1 MTPTVTSAGNR
12 RVKLAASLHR
22 PQGCAEHGAFLVE
35 GPRFLDGARN
45 SRPLFV
51 MVSTEASTEA
61 LAVAERA
68 GGMGLEVIELSPQVF
83 ARIADTKTPQ
93 GIVAVFALPSWGE
106 ADVFR
111 GGTMVALDGV
121 SDPGNA
127 GTIIRSAA
135 AFQCDGAVFLPGSV
149 YPFGPKTTRSAAG
162 ANIALPI
169 VTADSLRALKESHPE
184 YVFAGAETGGIPLRE
199 FRPAGPV
206 CVVVGSEAHGLS
218 PEAKSCL
225 SIRVAIP
232 MANGVD
238 SLNAGVCASIILHHL
253 QTPGNCPAP
262 GE

>member
-1 MTPTVTSAGNR
+1 MTSVTSAGNR

-22 PQGCAEHGAFLVE
+22 PRGCVEHGAFLVE

-51 MVSTEASTEA
+51 MVSTEATPEA
-61 LAVAERA
+61 LDAAERA

-93 GIVAVFALPSWGE
+93 GIVAVYPLPVWGE

-111 GGTMVALDGV
+111 GGTVVALDGV

-135 AFQCDGAVFLPGSV
+135 AFQSDGAVFLPGSA
-149 YPFGPKTTRSAAG
+149 YPFSPKTTRSAAG
-162 ANIALPI
+162 ANTSLPI
-169 VTADSLRALKESHPE
+169 ITAGSLETLKENHPG
-184 YVFAGAETGGIPLRE
+184 YVFAGAETGGIPLSE

-206 CVVVGSEAHGLS
+206 CIVVGSEAHGLS
-218 PEAKSCL
+218 AAARACL
-225 SIRVAIP
+225 SEKVAIP
-232 MANGVD
+232 MAGGVD

-253 QTPGNCPAP
+253 RFAGNCPAFA
-262 GE
+262 E

>member
-1 MTPTVTSAGNR
+1 MTAVTSAGNR

-35 GPRFLDGARN
+35 GPRFLDGARQ

-51 MVSTEASTEA
+51 MVSAEASTEA
-61 LAVAERA
+61 LAAAERA
-68 GGMGLEVIELSPQVF
+68 RAMGLEVIVLTPQVF
-83 ARIADTKTPQ
+83 ARVADTKTPQ
-93 GIVAVFALPSWGE
+93 GIVAVYPLPEWGE

-111 GGTMVALDGV
+111 GGTVIALDGV

-135 AFQCDGAVFLPGSV
+135 AFQSDGAVFLPGSA
-149 YPFGPKTTRSAAG
+149 YPFGPKTTRAAAG
-162 ANIALPI
+162 ANISLPVI
-169 VTADSLRALKESHPE
+169 TAGSLQELKDKHPR

-206 CVVVGSEAHGLS
+206 CIVVGSEAHGLS
-218 PEAKSCL
+218 SPTRACL
-225 SIRVAIP
+225 SERVAIP
-232 MANGVD
+232 MAGGVD

-253 QTPGNCPAP
+253 RFAGNCPAFP
-262 GE
+262 E